1 MERFVVQPPHP
12 RTDMKKKHF
21 IFDVDDTL
29 IDSYG
34 LNQQLFV
41 ETFSSYLDLSNHE
54 IKKYL
59 RELHFRSRG
68 TSMISQFQEAVT
80 HFSLSV
86 DPLKLVRQNEKL
98 QIKNSKQVTLFDSV
112 KELFIKLTSHGQKV
126 SVCTNRP
133 KESLLKILK
142 SQGVQ
147 KYLTNIV
154 SCHDAG
160 HEKPDPFC
168 LTKLIKE
175 SGEPKT
181 NFIYFG
187 DSVTDYQFAE
197 NAGIDFIIIDY
208 YLNQKKFYKLIVESF
223 I

>member
-1 MERFVVQPPHP
+1 
-12 RTDMKKKHF
+12 MKKKHF

-41 ETFSSYLDLSNHE
+41 ETFSNYLDLSDHNTE
-54 IKKYL
+54 KYL
-59 RELHFRSRG
+59 RELHFKSRG
-68 TSMISQFQEAVT
+68 TSMLLQFQEAVT
-80 HFSLSV
+80 HFSLSI
-86 DPLKLVRQNEKL
+86 DPQKLVRQNEKL
-98 QIKNSKQVTLFDSV
+98 QIKNSKQVALFDSV
-112 KELFIKLTSHGQKV
+112 KELFIKLTSQKRKV

-133 KESLLKILK
+133 KKSLLKILK
-142 SQGVQ
+142 GQDVQ

-168 LTKLIKE
+168 LIKLIKE
-175 SGEPKT
+175 SGEPKAD
-181 NFIYFG
+181 FIYFG
-187 DSVTDYQFAE
+187 DSITDYQFAE

>member
-1 MERFVVQPPHP
+1 
-12 RTDMKKKHF
+12 MKKKHF

-41 ETFSSYLDLSNHE
+41 ETFSGYLSLSNHE
-54 IKKYL
+54 IERYL
-59 RELHFRSRG
+59 QELHFRSRG
-68 TSMISQFQEAVT
+68 TSMLSQFQEAVT
-80 HFSLSV
+80 YFSLSI
-86 DPLKLVRQNEKL
+86 DPLKLVCQNEKL
-98 QIKNSKQVTLFDSV
+98 QIKNSKRVSLFDSV
-112 KELFIKLTSHGQKV
+112 RELFAKLSSQGRKI

-133 KESLLKILK
+133 TESLLKILK
-142 SQGVQ
+142 GQGVQ
-147 KYLTNIV
+147 KYLTNII

-168 LTKLIKE
+168 LNKLIKE
-175 SGEPKT
+175 SGERKAD
-181 NFIYFG
+181 FIYFG
-187 DSVTDYQFAE
+187 DSITDYKFAV

>member
-1 MERFVVQPPHP
+1 
-12 RTDMKKKHF
+12 MKKKHF

-34 LNQQLFV
+34 INQQLFV
-41 ETFSSYLDLSNHE
+41 ETFSNHLNLSDLE
-54 IKKYL
+54 IEKYL
-59 RELHFRSRG
+59 RELHFTYRG
-68 TSMISQFQEAVT
+68 TSMITQFQEVVA
-80 HFSLSV
+80 HFSLSI
-86 DPLKLVRQNEKL
+86 DPLELVHKNEML
-98 QIKNSKQVTLFDSV
+98 QLENSKRVNLFDSV
-112 KELFIKLTSHGQKV
+112 LELFINLSSHGRKI

-133 KESLLKILK
+133 TKSLLKILK
-142 SQGVQ
+142 DQDIH
-147 KYLTNIV
+147 KYLTNII

-168 LTKLIKE
+168 LNKLIEK
-175 SGEPKT
+175 SGESK
-181 NFIYFG
+181 NDFIYFG
-187 DSVTDYQFAE
+187 DSITDYKFAT

>member
-1 MERFVVQPPHP
+1 
-12 RTDMKKKHF
+12 MKKKHF

-41 ETFSSYLDLSNHE
+41 ETFSSYVNLSDHKVE
-54 IKKYL
+54 KYL
-59 RELHFRSRG
+59 HELHFRSRG

-86 DPLKLVRQNEKL
+86 DPLALVSQNEKL
-98 QIKNSKQVTLFDSV
+98 QITNSKRIILFDSV
-112 KELFIKLTSHGQKV
+112 KELFVKLSSQGRKI

-133 KESLLKILK
+133 KESLLKILEG
-142 SQGVQ
+142 QDIE
-147 KYLTNIV
+147 KYLTNII
-154 SCHDAG
+154 SCQDAG

-168 LTKLIKE
+168 LLKLLKE
-175 SGEPKT
+175 SGEPKED
-181 NFIYFG
+181 FIYFG
-187 DSVTDYQFAE
+187 DSITDQKFAA
-197 NAGIDFIIIDY
+197 NADVDFIIIDY